1 MISRPVK
8 SDTRT
13 PLAFGKSGP
22 VAHPNDTLN
31 GALYAHEREDE
42 KHLRNKLGY
51 WRMVEERAVRE
62 ELIAAGYD
70 PRGLEFWRMIELA
83 LMANHIND
91 VSFKVSGMV
100 RQQAAAEREA
110 AYEAAQ
116 DDAIKALREIAD
128 GHNDPR
134 NLAARVLAALDAA
147 HNL

>member
-13 PLAFGKSGP
+13 PLAFGKSDP

-42 KHLRNKLGY
+42 KHLRHRLGY
-51 WRMVEERAVRE
+51 WRMVEEREVRE
-62 ELIAAGYD
+62 ELIAAGHD
-70 PRGLEFWRMIELA
+70 PNGEFWRMMELA
-83 LMANHIND
+83 VMANHVHD

-100 RQQAAAEREA
+100 RQQAAAEREM
-110 AYEAAQ
+110 AYEAAR
-116 DDAIKALREIAD
+116 DEAIKALREIAA

-134 NLAARVLAALDAA
+134 TLAISVLSLMDAAAR
-147 HNL
+147 